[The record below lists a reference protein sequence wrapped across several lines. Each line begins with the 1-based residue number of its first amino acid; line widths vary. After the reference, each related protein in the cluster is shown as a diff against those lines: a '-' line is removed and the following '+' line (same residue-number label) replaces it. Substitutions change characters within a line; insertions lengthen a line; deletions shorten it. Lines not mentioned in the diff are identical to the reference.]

1 MNKDL
6 KSKGSNVFDIDSS
19 EFTDLKDILNFDTSD
34 LVAMRQD
41 LSITLKDMSADLSKM
56 SENFNVGSY
65 TKGSKQKTEKEPT
78 RIEKKS
84 FSNISEI
91 EFFHKYGNIIVQESA
106 SKQIELEI
114 QYFDTKTQKG
124 STVISTSN
132 KLLSISTNSTG
143 KGYSMAKVNYI
154 ISIPRNVGLNIDS
167 KYGNIRIGKFQGA
180 FSANLSYTDLTAQL
194 FVNNKPSI
202 KSRYGDIVIQEAQ
215 DIVISGSYSKI
226 KINKAQ
232 NVEVSGNYNNCYFD
246 DVQTFT
252 TGASSAYGDFKI
264 GTVANMNANLK
275 YADVMIDNLL
285 SSLIATCSYTDISI
299 KSTSSKLKSIN
310 VKGSYSDVGVS
321 FAPNLSVSFD
331 ISLIYGD
338 LVLSKKY
345 NVKYTESRESDK
357 QTIKKGQIG
366 TGTPT
371 AQLVVSNN
379 YADVK
384 IK

>member
-1 MNKDL
+1 MRKYVLLIGLCCFAFLQTKAYSVTSNPSPQDTIIYKGKLNLNKDL

-34 LVAMRQD
+34 LVAMKQD

-154 ISIPRNVGLNIDS
+154 ISIPRNVGLNID
-167 KYGNIRIGKFQGA
+167 
-180 FSANLSYTDLTAQL
+180 
-194 FVNNKPSI
+194 
-202 KSRYGDIVIQEAQ
+202 
-215 DIVISGSYSKI
+215 
-226 KINKAQ
+226 
-232 NVEVSGNYNNCYFD
+232 
-246 DVQTFT
+246 
-252 TGASSAYGDFKI
+252 
-264 GTVANMNANLK
+264 
-275 YADVMIDNLL
+275 
-285 SSLIATCSYTDISI
+285 
-299 KSTSSKLKSIN
+299 
-310 VKGSYSDVGVS
+310 
-321 FAPNLSVSFD
+321 
-331 ISLIYGD
+331 
-338 LVLSKKY
+338 
-345 NVKYTESRESDK
+345 
-357 QTIKKGQIG
+357 
-366 TGTPT
+366 
-371 AQLVVSNN
+371 
-379 YADVK
+379 
-384 IK
+384 